1 MREKKITAVIM
12 SIFMALS
19 LLPSTVFAASAATL
33 DGKLKVKGEAAVGT
47 TLSADMTEVKTEGLT
62 EDGVSYLWSRK
73 ASADTENQNLKE
85 LGKEKTYTVTQ
96 EDLGSKIV
104 LTITGLEDR
113 GFTGSLKAETGEI
126 KEAAPVQQTDAA
138 QNTDVA
144 ENSQDTE
151 IPEEEYLEEVPEEE
165 IPEAQEE
172 PAEDVQVQDDPDAES
187 STEEYTEEIPDTPE
201 AGSEE
206 LDGIPAA
213 QEDAVTTGAADQGTE
228 ETVQNDEIL
237 IPVDPEGEEAGSESV
252 DGIPPA
258 QEDENTVAGDAEPVY
273 SAEISTEDGTNVL
286 DFGEVPANR
295 ITEDTV
301 LYVTVKNTGTGTLHF
316 LENTPDHFAVQDVE
330 EPLQPGSETVL
341 WVAPRQGTAAGSYED
356 TIMYTTEEGIQVSFT
371 AKVTLTEEIPEQPA
385 LTADVTALT
394 FDTEEPQT
402 VHLTNHLD
410 TDITVNAASGNGTV
424 VSEPSEIV
432 IPAGNMVEVSV
443 KPAEGLNPGESYTD
457 TLTFTDINDQANV
470 VTVQITVTLPGK
482 QSDVIA
488 ETDKVDLG
496 TVLEGYAEAP
506 AEKSVLLTNQGT
518 GDAELSEPVSVNGE
532 GYFSVLLDGSSIA
545 AGENVSLIIRGTT
558 GLAAGTYSESF
569 RITDTTTQ
577 KEIVI
582 TASMTVEA
590 AKHSLSASPTEL
602 EFASAKKG
610 YGQIEAQQITVT
622 NNGNVSE
629 TLTQPAGTSFEVSG
643 VDASAL
649 TLQPG
654 ASVSFTVRPKVG
666 LEPGTYKESI
676 KFASNA
682 AETGV
687 AAEFQVIKGT
697 ATINKIE
704 TPKDISGLPNGTK
717 KEAKALG
724 LPSTVV
730 IGTTAG
736 NMNASVSWDVKSC
749 NYDPSAV
756 QEQSF
761 TVKGT
766 VKLPDGVDN
775 DNKLTL
781 ATSIRV
787 HVKAYAPKTVSA
799 DDNRITGIEY
809 NGAYTTQSRI
819 SFTAI
824 GAGMDN
830 ASPRK
835 GDTRYLP
842 LNWTVINT
850 NGWSSAPPYKATFGM
865 AQSGDYTLK
874 VAFQLQTYDGSTW
887 KNSDNYDTKKVPFSV
902 TKAKVTGPGQ
912 NLTPAANRRNA
923 VKTGDSTPILPLVII
938 LVIAAAAIGGVV
950 IYRKRK

>member
-301 LYVTVKNTGTGTLHF
+301 L
-316 LENTPDHFAVQDVE
+316 
-330 EPLQPGSETVL
+330 
-341 WVAPRQGTAAGSYED
+341 
-356 TIMYTTEEGIQVSFT
+356 
-371 AKVTLTEEIPEQPA
+371 QPA

-410 TDITVNAASGNGTV
+410 TDITVDAASDNGTV
-424 VSEPSEIV
+424 VSESSKIV
-432 IPAGNMVEVSV
+432 IQAGKMVGVSV
-443 KPAEGLNPGESYTD
+443 KPAEELNPGGSYTD
-457 TLTFTDINDQANV
+457 TLTFTDVKDQANV

-518 GDAELSEPVSVNGE
+518 GDAVLSEPVSVNGK
-532 GYFSVLLDGSSIA
+532 GYFSVLLDDRSIA
-545 AGENVSLIIRGTT
+545 AGKNVSLIVRGTT

-569 RITDTTTQ
+569 RITDTTTR

-582 TASMTVEA
+582 TASMTVET

-666 LEPGTYKESI
+666 LEPGTYKETI

-687 AAEFQVIKGT
+687 AAAFQVIKGT

>member
-126 KEAAPVQQTDAA
+126 KETAPVQQTDAA

-151 IPEEEYLEEVPEEE
+151 ISEEEYLEEVPEEE

-228 ETVQNDEIL
+228 ETVQNDETL

-286 DFGEVPANR
+286 DFGEVPADR

-301 LYVTVKNTGTGTLHF
+301 L
-316 LENTPDHFAVQDVE
+316 
-330 EPLQPGSETVL
+330 
-341 WVAPRQGTAAGSYED
+341 
-356 TIMYTTEEGIQVSFT
+356 
-371 AKVTLTEEIPEQPA
+371 QPA

-394 FDTEEPQT
+394 FDTEEPRT

-410 TDITVNAASGNGTV
+410 TDITVDAASDNGTV
-424 VSEPSEIV
+424 VSESSKIV
-432 IPAGNMVEVSV
+432 IPAGKMVGVSV
-443 KPAEGLNPGESYTD
+443 KPAEELNPGESYTD
-457 TLTFTDINDQANV
+457 TLTFTDVKDQANV

-496 TVLEGYAEAP
+496 TVLEGYAEAS

-518 GDAELSEPVSVNGE
+518 GDAVLSEPVSVNGKD
-532 GYFSVLLDGSSIA
+532 YFSVLLDDRSIA
-545 AGENVSLIIRGTT
+545 AGKNVSLIVRGTT

-569 RITDTTTQ
+569 QITDTTTR

-582 TASMTVEA
+582 TASMTVET

-666 LEPGTYKESI
+666 LEPGTYKETI

-687 AAEFQVIKGT
+687 AAAFQVIKGT

>member
-301 LYVTVKNTGTGTLHF
+301 L
-316 LENTPDHFAVQDVE
+316 
-330 EPLQPGSETVL
+330 
-341 WVAPRQGTAAGSYED
+341 
-356 TIMYTTEEGIQVSFT
+356 
-371 AKVTLTEEIPEQPA
+371 QPA

-424 VSEPSEIV
+424 VSERPEIV
-432 IPAGNMVEVSV
+432 IPAGNMVGVSV
-443 KPAEGLNPGESYTD
+443 KPAEELNPGGSYTD
-457 TLTFTDINDQANV
+457 TLTFTDVKDQANV
-470 VTVQITVTLPGK
+470 VTVQITVALPGK
-482 QSDVIA
+482 QSNVIA

-518 GDAELSEPVSVNGE
+518 GDAVLSGPVSVNGKD
-532 GYFSVLLDGSSIA
+532 YFSVLLDDRSIA
-545 AGENVSLIIRGTT
+545 AGKNVSLIVRGTT

-582 TASMTVEA
+582 TASMTVETA
-590 AKHSLSASPTEL
+590 RHSLSASPTEL

-666 LEPGTYKESI
+666 LEPGTYKETI

-687 AAEFQVIKGT
+687 AAAFQVIKGT

-724 LPSTVV
+724 LPAAVV

-761 TVKGT
+761 TIKGT

>member
-151 IPEEEYLEEVPEEE
+151 IPKEEYLEEVPEEE

-301 LYVTVKNTGTGTLHF
+301 L
-316 LENTPDHFAVQDVE
+316 
-330 EPLQPGSETVL
+330 
-341 WVAPRQGTAAGSYED
+341 
-356 TIMYTTEEGIQVSFT
+356 
-371 AKVTLTEEIPEQPA
+371 QPA

-457 TLTFTDINDQANV
+457 TLTFTDVNDQANV

-532 GYFSVLLDGSSIA
+532 GYFSVLLDGSSIV

-610 YGQIEAQQITVT
+610 YGQIEVQQITVT

-643 VDASAL
+643 VDTSAL

-666 LEPGTYKESI
+666 LEPGTYKETI

-687 AAEFQVIKGT
+687 AAAFQVIKGT

-950 IYRKRK
+950 IYRKIK

>member
-144 ENSQDTE
+144 ESSQDTE

-301 LYVTVKNTGTGTLHF
+301 L
-316 LENTPDHFAVQDVE
+316 
-330 EPLQPGSETVL
+330 
-341 WVAPRQGTAAGSYED
+341 
-356 TIMYTTEEGIQVSFT
+356 
-371 AKVTLTEEIPEQPA
+371 QPA

-424 VSEPSEIV
+424 VSEPSEIL
-432 IPAGNMVEVSV
+432 IPAGNMFEVSV

-457 TLTFTDINDQANV
+457 TLTFTDVNDQANV

-532 GYFSVLLDGSSIA
+532 GYFSVLLDGSSIV

-602 EFASAKKG
+602 EFVSAKKG

-666 LEPGTYKESI
+666 LEPGTYKETI

-687 AAEFQVIKGT
+687 AAAFQVIKGT

-950 IYRKRK
+950 IYRKIK

>member
-301 LYVTVKNTGTGTLHF
+301 LYVTVKNTGTGTLNF

-330 EPLQPGSETVL
+330 EPLQPGTETVL
-341 WVAPRQGTAAGSYED
+341 WVAPRQGTAAGSYEE
-356 TIMYTTEEGIQVSFT
+356 TIMYTTEEEIQVSFT
-371 AKVTLTEEIPEQPA
+371 AKVTLTEEI
-385 LTADVTALT
+385 
-394 FDTEEPQT
+394 
-402 VHLTNHLD
+402 
-410 TDITVNAASGNGTV
+410 
-424 VSEPSEIV
+424 
-432 IPAGNMVEVSV
+432 
-443 KPAEGLNPGESYTD
+443 
-457 TLTFTDINDQANV
+457 
-470 VTVQITVTLPGK
+470 
-482 QSDVIA
+482 
-488 ETDKVDLG
+488 
-496 TVLEGYAEAP
+496 
-506 AEKSVLLTNQGT
+506 
-518 GDAELSEPVSVNGE
+518 
-532 GYFSVLLDGSSIA
+532 
-545 AGENVSLIIRGTT
+545 
-558 GLAAGTYSESF
+558 
-569 RITDTTTQ
+569 
-577 KEIVI
+577 
-582 TASMTVEA
+582 

-666 LEPGTYKESI
+666 LEPGTYKETI

-687 AAEFQVIKGT
+687 AAAFQVIKGT

-950 IYRKRK
+950 IYRKIK

>member
-301 LYVTVKNTGTGTLHF
+301 L
-316 LENTPDHFAVQDVE
+316 
-330 EPLQPGSETVL
+330 
-341 WVAPRQGTAAGSYED
+341 
-356 TIMYTTEEGIQVSFT
+356 
-371 AKVTLTEEIPEQPA
+371 QPA

-410 TDITVNAASGNGTV
+410 TDITVDAASDNGTV
-424 VSEPSEIV
+424 VSESSKIV
-432 IPAGNMVEVSV
+432 IPAGKMVGVSV
-443 KPAEGLNPGESYTD
+443 KPAEELNPGESYTD
-457 TLTFTDINDQANV
+457 TLTFTDVKDQANV

-482 QSDVIA
+482 QSNVIA

-518 GDAELSEPVSVNGE
+518 GDAVLSEPVSVNEE
-532 GYFSVLLDGSSIA
+532 GYFSVLLDDRSIA
-545 AGENVSLIIRGTT
+545 AGKNVSLIVRGTT

-582 TASMTVEA
+582 TASMTVETA
-590 AKHSLSASPTEL
+590 RHSLSASPTEL

-666 LEPGTYKESI
+666 LEPGTYKETI

-687 AAEFQVIKGT
+687 AAAFQVIKGT

-724 LPSTVV
+724 LPAAVV

-761 TVKGT
+761 TIKGT

-830 ASPRK
+830 ASPKK

>member
-144 ENSQDTE
+144 ESSQDTE

-301 LYVTVKNTGTGTLHF
+301 L
-316 LENTPDHFAVQDVE
+316 
-330 EPLQPGSETVL
+330 
-341 WVAPRQGTAAGSYED
+341 
-356 TIMYTTEEGIQVSFT
+356 
-371 AKVTLTEEIPEQPA
+371 QPA

-457 TLTFTDINDQANV
+457 TLTFTDVNDQANV

-532 GYFSVLLDGSSIA
+532 GYFSVLLDGSSIV

-610 YGQIEAQQITVT
+610 YGQIEVQQITVT

-666 LEPGTYKESI
+666 LEPGTYKETI

-687 AAEFQVIKGT
+687 AAAFQVIKGT

-950 IYRKRK
+950 IYRKIK

>member
-85 LGKEKTYTVTQ
+85 LGREKTYTVTQ

-301 LYVTVKNTGTGTLHF
+301 L
-316 LENTPDHFAVQDVE
+316 
-330 EPLQPGSETVL
+330 
-341 WVAPRQGTAAGSYED
+341 
-356 TIMYTTEEGIQVSFT
+356 
-371 AKVTLTEEIPEQPA
+371 QPA

-410 TDITVNAASGNGTV
+410 TDITVKAASGNGTV

-443 KPAEGLNPGESYTD
+443 KPAEGLKPGESHTD
-457 TLTFTDINDQANV
+457 TLTFTDVNDQANV

-532 GYFSVLLDGSSIA
+532 GYFSVLLGGSSIV

-582 TASMTVEA
+582 TASMTVETA
-590 AKHSLSASPTEL
+590 RHSLSASPTEL
-602 EFASAKKG
+602 EFVSAKKG

-666 LEPGTYKESI
+666 LEPGTYKETI

-687 AAEFQVIKGT
+687 AAAFQVIKGT

-950 IYRKRK
+950 IYRKIK

>member
-301 LYVTVKNTGTGTLHF
+301 L
-316 LENTPDHFAVQDVE
+316 
-330 EPLQPGSETVL
+330 
-341 WVAPRQGTAAGSYED
+341 
-356 TIMYTTEEGIQVSFT
+356 
-371 AKVTLTEEIPEQPA
+371 QPA
-385 LTADVTALT
+385 LTADVPALT

-424 VSEPSEIV
+424 VSESSKIV
-432 IPAGNMVEVSV
+432 IPAGKMVGVSV
-443 KPAEGLNPGESYTD
+443 KPAEELNPGESYTD
-457 TLTFTDINDQANV
+457 TLTFTDVKDQANV
-470 VTVQITVTLPGK
+470 VTVQITVALPGK

-518 GDAELSEPVSVNGE
+518 GDAVLSEPVSVNEE

-545 AGENVSLIIRGTT
+545 AGKNVSLIIRGTT

-569 RITDTTTQ
+569 QITDTTTQ

-582 TASMTVEA
+582 TASMTVET

-629 TLTQPAGTSFEVSG
+629 TLTQPAGTSFEVRG

-666 LEPGTYKESI
+666 LEPGTYKETI

-687 AAEFQVIKGT
+687 AAAFQVIKGT

-724 LPSTVV
+724 LPAAVV

-761 TVKGT
+761 TIKGT

-830 ASPRK
+830 ASPKK

>member
-144 ENSQDTE
+144 ESSQDTE

-301 LYVTVKNTGTGTLHF
+301 L
-316 LENTPDHFAVQDVE
+316 
-330 EPLQPGSETVL
+330 
-341 WVAPRQGTAAGSYED
+341 
-356 TIMYTTEEGIQVSFT
+356 
-371 AKVTLTEEIPEQPA
+371 QPA

-457 TLTFTDINDQANV
+457 TLTFTDVNDQANV

-532 GYFSVLLDGSSIA
+532 GYFSVLLDGSSIV

-577 KEIVI
+577 QEIVI

-610 YGQIEAQQITVT
+610 YGQIEVQQITVT

-666 LEPGTYKESI
+666 LEPGTYKETI

-687 AAEFQVIKGT
+687 AAAFQVIKGT

-950 IYRKRK
+950 IYRKIK

>member
-151 IPEEEYLEEVPEEE
+151 ISEEEYLEEVPEEE

-237 IPVDPEGEEAGSESV
+237 IPVDTEGEEAGSESV

-301 LYVTVKNTGTGTLHF
+301 L
-316 LENTPDHFAVQDVE
+316 
-330 EPLQPGSETVL
+330 
-341 WVAPRQGTAAGSYED
+341 
-356 TIMYTTEEGIQVSFT
+356 
-371 AKVTLTEEIPEQPA
+371 QPA

-410 TDITVNAASGNGTV
+410 TDITVNAASDNGTV
-424 VSEPSEIV
+424 VSESSKIV
-432 IPAGNMVEVSV
+432 IPAGKMVGVSV
-443 KPAEGLNPGESYTD
+443 KPAEELNPGESYTD
-457 TLTFTDINDQANV
+457 TLTFTDVKDQANV

-482 QSDVIA
+482 QSNVIA

-518 GDAELSEPVSVNGE
+518 GDAVLSGPVSVNGKD
-532 GYFSVLLDGSSIA
+532 YFSVLLDDRSIA
-545 AGENVSLIIRGTT
+545 AGGNVSLIVRGTT

-582 TASMTVEA
+582 TASMTVETA
-590 AKHSLSASPTEL
+590 RHSLSASPTEL

-629 TLTQPAGTSFEVSG
+629 TLTQPAGTSFEVRG

-666 LEPGTYKESI
+666 LEPGTYKETI

-687 AAEFQVIKGT
+687 AAAFQVIKGT

-724 LPSTVV
+724 LPAAVV

-761 TVKGT
+761 TIKGT

-830 ASPRK
+830 ASPKK

>member
-301 LYVTVKNTGTGTLHF
+301 L
-316 LENTPDHFAVQDVE
+316 
-330 EPLQPGSETVL
+330 
-341 WVAPRQGTAAGSYED
+341 
-356 TIMYTTEEGIQVSFT
+356 
-371 AKVTLTEEIPEQPA
+371 QPA

-402 VHLTNHLD
+402 VHLTNRLD
-410 TDITVNAASGNGTV
+410 TDITVNAASDNGTV

-432 IPAGNMVEVSV
+432 IPVGKMVEVSV
-443 KPAEGLNPGESYTD
+443 KPAEELNPGESYTD
-457 TLTFTDINDQANV
+457 TLTFTDVNDQANV

-518 GDAELSEPVSVNGE
+518 GDAVLSEPVSVNGK
-532 GYFSVLLDGSSIA
+532 GYFSVLLDDRSIA
-545 AGENVSLIIRGTT
+545 AGKNVSLIVRGTT

-582 TASMTVEA
+582 TASMTVETA
-590 AKHSLSASPTEL
+590 RHSLSASPTEL

-666 LEPGTYKESI
+666 LEPGTYKETI

-687 AAEFQVIKGT
+687 AAAFQVIKGT

-724 LPSTVV
+724 LPAAVV

-761 TVKGT
+761 TIKGT

-830 ASPRK
+830 ASPKK

>member
-301 LYVTVKNTGTGTLHF
+301 L
-316 LENTPDHFAVQDVE
+316 
-330 EPLQPGSETVL
+330 
-341 WVAPRQGTAAGSYED
+341 
-356 TIMYTTEEGIQVSFT
+356 
-371 AKVTLTEEIPEQPA
+371 QPA

-457 TLTFTDINDQANV
+457 TLTFTDVNDQANV

-532 GYFSVLLDGSSIA
+532 GYFSVLLDDSSIV

-610 YGQIEAQQITVT
+610 YGQIEVQQITVT

-666 LEPGTYKESI
+666 LEPGTYKETI

-687 AAEFQVIKGT
+687 AAAFQVIKGT

-950 IYRKRK
+950 IYRKIK

>member
-301 LYVTVKNTGTGTLHF
+301 L
-316 LENTPDHFAVQDVE
+316 
-330 EPLQPGSETVL
+330 
-341 WVAPRQGTAAGSYED
+341 
-356 TIMYTTEEGIQVSFT
+356 
-371 AKVTLTEEIPEQPA
+371 QPA

-457 TLTFTDINDQANV
+457 TLTFTDVNDQANV

-532 GYFSVLLDGSSIA
+532 GYFSVLLDGSSIV

-610 YGQIEAQQITVT
+610 YGQIEVQQITVT

-666 LEPGTYKESI
+666 LEPGTYKETI

-687 AAEFQVIKGT
+687 AAAFQVIKGT

-950 IYRKRK
+950 IYRKIK

>member
-144 ENSQDTE
+144 ESSQDTE

-301 LYVTVKNTGTGTLHF
+301 L
-316 LENTPDHFAVQDVE
+316 
-330 EPLQPGSETVL
+330 
-341 WVAPRQGTAAGSYED
+341 
-356 TIMYTTEEGIQVSFT
+356 
-371 AKVTLTEEIPEQPA
+371 QPA

-457 TLTFTDINDQANV
+457 TLTFTDVNDQANV

-532 GYFSVLLDGSSIA
+532 GYFSVLLDGSSIV

-602 EFASAKKG
+602 EFVSAKKG

-666 LEPGTYKESI
+666 LEPGTYKETI

-687 AAEFQVIKGT
+687 AAAFQVIKGT

-950 IYRKRK
+950 IYRKIK

>member
-172 PAEDVQVQDDPDAES
+172 PAEDVQVQDDPDVKS

-301 LYVTVKNTGTGTLHF
+301 L
-316 LENTPDHFAVQDVE
+316 
-330 EPLQPGSETVL
+330 
-341 WVAPRQGTAAGSYED
+341 
-356 TIMYTTEEGIQVSFT
+356 
-371 AKVTLTEEIPEQPA
+371 QPA

-424 VSEPSEIV
+424 VSERPEIV
-432 IPAGNMVEVSV
+432 IPAGNMVGVSV
-443 KPAEGLNPGESYTD
+443 KPAEELNPGGSYTD
-457 TLTFTDINDQANV
+457 TLTFTDVNDQANV
-470 VTVQITVTLPGK
+470 VTVQITVALPGK

-518 GDAELSEPVSVNGE
+518 GDAVLSEPVSVNGK
-532 GYFSVLLDGSSIA
+532 GYFSVLLDDRSIA
-545 AGENVSLIIRGTT
+545 AGKNVSLIVRGTT

-582 TASMTVEA
+582 TASMTVETA
-590 AKHSLSASPTEL
+590 RHSLSASPTEL

-666 LEPGTYKESI
+666 LEPGTYKETI

-687 AAEFQVIKGT
+687 AAAFQVIKGT

-724 LPSTVV
+724 LPAAVV

-761 TVKGT
+761 TIKGT

>member
-12 SIFMALS
+12 SIFMTLS

-301 LYVTVKNTGTGTLHF
+301 L
-316 LENTPDHFAVQDVE
+316 
-330 EPLQPGSETVL
+330 
-341 WVAPRQGTAAGSYED
+341 
-356 TIMYTTEEGIQVSFT
+356 
-371 AKVTLTEEIPEQPA
+371 QPA

-443 KPAEGLNPGESYTD
+443 KPAEGLKPGESYTD
-457 TLTFTDINDQANV
+457 TLTFTDVNDQANV

-532 GYFSVLLDGSSIA
+532 GYFSVLLDGSSIV

-610 YGQIEAQQITVT
+610 YGQIEVQQITVT

-666 LEPGTYKESI
+666 LEPGTYKETI

-687 AAEFQVIKGT
+687 AAAFQVIKGT

-950 IYRKRK
+950 IYRKIK

>member
-144 ENSQDTE
+144 ESSQDTE

-301 LYVTVKNTGTGTLHF
+301 L
-316 LENTPDHFAVQDVE
+316 
-330 EPLQPGSETVL
+330 
-341 WVAPRQGTAAGSYED
+341 
-356 TIMYTTEEGIQVSFT
+356 
-371 AKVTLTEEIPEQPA
+371 QPA

-443 KPAEGLNPGESYTD
+443 KPAEGLNPGESHTD
-457 TLTFTDINDQANV
+457 TLTFTDVNDQANV

-532 GYFSVLLDGSSIA
+532 GYFSVLLDGSSIV

-610 YGQIEAQQITVT
+610 YGQIEVQQITVT

-629 TLTQPAGTSFEVSG
+629 TLTQPARTSFEVSG

-666 LEPGTYKESI
+666 LEPGTYKETI

-687 AAEFQVIKGT
+687 AAAFQVIKGT

-950 IYRKRK
+950 IYRKIK